1 MSFVQPNWL
10 LLLIILPM
18 ILLGAILAQ
27 RASNKAWQQ
36 LVADR
41 LRKQLVKEGSTT
53 RRWTALVVGLIG
65 CGLLII
71 VLARPYDGETSVTE
85 QTRSRNILIAIDTSR
100 SMLVQ
105 DVAPD
110 RMRQAKATALEL
122 IQTFPNDRIGVIA
135 FSGAAVSM
143 APLTIDHTAVHE
155 TISQL
160 DTKVIP
166 SGGSDLAA
174 AVDLALQTLEKSNKQ
189 AKRQGGR
196 QAGSQ
201 SNALIIISDG
211 EDHSEK
217 IKFAGS
223 EIRDAEISVCTIGVG
238 SSEGGVI
245 PDLRTL
251 DGKFRDTRGN
261 TVYSQLNSAALEQL
275 ASAGAGSYV
284 AASAGADVTI
294 SRALASLDRNEQEGS
309 VVSIP
314 NETYQWFLC
323 PAIALLILSVLI
335 KSNLLSGKI
344 STKVINSTTVINSA
358 VVILLLTGTQHLQ
371 AASVMDQALGAY
383 QKHDYLE
390 AIELFGEALADAD
403 QDQQH
408 IIEFSQGSSAYRLSR
423 WDAASRYF
431 SRALLSVDQK
441 LQEQSHYNLGN
452 TLFQWGWT
460 TLDPPKADGS
470 TNAFL
475 GAMRQL
481 YSDQTKPASQQ
492 GQKDQAPQLTA
503 SDLKKIKTNWQ
514 DAISHY
520 QASLKLNP
528 DNTKAEDNQREVEKN
543 LAQLKEAEQQAK
555 QEAEQK
561 KQEQQ
566 EQGEGD
572 QEDEQDQQEGEGEQG
587 DKDSDQNGEQDGE
600 NQESNEEGD
609 PSDQEA
615 QNGEQSENE
624 GDDENGEPG
633 EQQAE
638 QNPEESK
645 EEFAARILRE
655 QSDAEVRPVR
665 RRLLRLRRPEKDW

>member
-1 MSFVQPNWL
+1 MSFVQPSWL
-10 LLLIILPM
+10 LLLVILPM
-18 ILLGAILAQ
+18 ILLTAILAQ
-27 RASNKAWQQ
+27 RAGNKAWQK

-41 LRKQLVKEGSTT
+41 LRNRLVKEGSTT
-53 RRWTALVVGLIG
+53 RRWIALIMALLGCAFLIV
-65 CGLLII
+65 
-71 VLARPYDGETSVTE
+71 VLARPFGGETSVTE

-110 RMRQAKATALEL
+110 RMSQAKATALEL

-160 DTKVIP
+160 DTNVIP

-174 AVDLALQTLEKSNKQ
+174 AVELALKTLKKSNKQ
-189 AKRQGGR
+189 IAQQTG
-196 QAGSQ
+196 QQ

-223 EIRDAEISVCTIGVG
+223 EIRDAGIAVCTIGVG

-251 DGKFRDTRGN
+251 DGKFRDINGN
-261 TVYSQLNSAALEQL
+261 TVFSQLNSSALEQL

-284 AASAGADVTI
+284 AANSGADLTI
-294 SRALASLDRNEQEGS
+294 SRALASLDRNEEEGS
-309 VVSIP
+309 VVRIP
-314 NETYQWFLC
+314 NETYQWFLF
-323 PAIALLILSVLI
+323 PAIVLLVLSVLI
-335 KSNLLSGKI
+335 KSNLFTRKLS
-344 STKVINSTTVINSA
+344 TLVTNTA
-358 VVILLLTGTQHLQ
+358 VVFMLITSAEYSQ
-371 AASVMDQALGAY
+371 AATIDQAVDAY
-383 QKHDYLE
+383 QKHDYLN
-390 AIELFGEALADAD
+390 AMELFSEALTEAK

-423 WDAASRYF
+423 WDVASRYF
-431 SRALLSVDQK
+431 SRALLSLDKK
-441 LQEQSHYNLGN
+441 LQEQTHYNLGN

-460 TLDPPKADGS
+460 TLDPPKADN
-470 TNAFL
+470 TKNAFL
-475 GAMRQL
+475 EAMRQL
-481 YSDQTKPASQQ
+481 YSDQLSSGPQAENP
-492 GQKDQAPQLTA
+492 GQPVLGRQDDQAPKLTA
-503 SDLKKIKTNWQ
+503 ADLKKIKTNWQ

-528 DNTKAEDNQREVEKN
+528 DNSKAEDNLHEVEKN
-543 LAQLKEAEQQAK
+543 LNQLKEAEEQAK
-555 QEAEQK
+555 KEAEQK
-561 KQEQQ
+561 KKEQQ
-566 EQGEGD
+566 KQGEGD
-572 QEDEQDQQEGEGEQG
+572 QKDQQNQENGEGDQP
-587 DKDSDQNGEQDGE
+587 KQDSDQDGE
-600 NQESNEEGD
+600 KDDPNKQDNENGD
-609 PSDQEA
+609 PSEQEG
-615 QNGEQSENE
+615 QNGDQNENQNNNQSEQ
-624 GDDENGEPG
+624 PG
-633 EQQAE
+633 EQQPEA
-638 QNPEESK
+638 QPEESK

-665 RRLLRLRRPEKDW
+665 RRLLRLRRPKKDW

>member
-1 MSFVQPNWL
+1 MSFVQPSWL

-27 RASNKAWQQ
+27 RAGNKAWQQ

-41 LRKQLVKEGSTT
+41 LRTQLVKEGSTT
-53 RRWTALVVGLIG
+53 RRWTAFVIGLLG
-65 CGLLII
+65 CGLLIA
-71 VLARPYDGETSVTE
+71 VLARPYDGETSITE
-85 QTRSRNILIAIDTSR
+85 QTSSRNILIAIDTSR

-110 RMRQAKATALEL
+110 RFQQAKATALEL

-174 AVDLALQTLEKSNKQ
+174 AVELALKTLKKTDKQ
-189 AKRQGGR
+189 SAQR
-196 QAGSQ
+196 AGNQ

-223 EIRDAEISVCTIGVG
+223 EIRDAGIAVCTIGVG
-238 SSEGGVI
+238 TSDGGII
-245 PDLRTL
+245 PDLRML
-251 DGKFRDTRGN
+251 DGKFRDTKGN
-261 TVYSQLNSAALEQL
+261 TVFSKLNSSALEQL

-284 AASAGADVTI
+284 PASSGADMTI
-294 SRALASLDRNEQEGS
+294 SRALASLERNEEEGS
-309 VVSIP
+309 IVSIP
-314 NETYQWFLC
+314 NETYQWLLC
-323 PAIALLILSVLI
+323 PAIVLLILSILI
-335 KSNLLSGKI
+335 KSNLFARKI
-344 STKVINSTTVINSA
+344 STVVTSTAVISM
-358 VVILLLTGTQHLQ
+358 LLTGHEQIQ
-371 AASVMDQALGAY
+371 AAVMDQAVEAY
-383 QKHDYLE
+383 QKHDYLQ
-390 AIELFGEALADAD
+390 AMELYSEALADAE

-423 WDAASRYF
+423 WDVASRYF
-431 SRALLSVDQK
+431 SRALLSPDEN

-460 TLDPPKADGS
+460 TLNPPDADS
-470 TNAFL
+470 TKNAFL
-475 GAMRQL
+475 EAMRQL
-481 YSDQTKPASQQ
+481 YSDQTKQASQQ
-492 GQKDQAPQLTA
+492 GQGDQTPQLTA
-503 SDLKKIKTNWQ
+503 SDLQKIKTNWQ

-520 QASLKLNP
+520 QASLQLNP
-528 DNTKAEDNQREVEKN
+528 DNTKAEDNMREVEKT
-543 LAQLKEAEQQAK
+543 LEQLKEAEEQAK

-572 QEDEQDQQEGEGEQG
+572 QEDQQNQQDGEGDQD

-600 NQESNEEGD
+600 DEQNKEGGD
-609 PSDQEA
+609 PSDQED
-615 QNGEQSENE
+615 QNGEQSQNQDNNE
-624 GDDENGEPG
+624 SGETDQ
-633 EQQAE
+633 QQAE
-638 QNPEESK
+638 QQPEENK

>member
-1 MSFVQPNWL
+1 MSFVHPNWL
-10 LLLIILPM
+10 LLLIILPV
-18 ILLGAILAQ
+18 ILLGAIVAQ

-41 LRKQLVKEGSTT
+41 LRNQLVKEGSTT
-53 RRWTALVVGLIG
+53 RRWTALIIGLIG
-65 CGLLII
+65 CGLLIA
-71 VLARPYDGETSVTE
+71 VLARPYDGETSITE
-85 QTRSRNILIAIDTSR
+85 QTSSRNILIAIDTSR

-110 RMRQAKATALEL
+110 RFRQAKATALEL

-174 AVDLALQTLEKSNKQ
+174 AVELALKTLKKTDKKSTQ
-189 AKRQGGR
+189 RAD
-196 QAGSQ
+196 SQ

-223 EIRDAEISVCTIGVG
+223 EIRDAGIAVCTIGVG
-238 SSEGGVI
+238 TSDGGII
-245 PDLRTL
+245 PDLRML
-251 DGKFRDTRGN
+251 DGKFRDTNGN
-261 TVYSQLNSAALEQL
+261 TVFSQLNSGALEQL

-284 AASAGADVTI
+284 PASSGADMTI
-294 SRALASLDRNEQEGS
+294 NQALASLTRNEEEGS
-309 VVSIP
+309 IVSIP
-314 NETYQWFLC
+314 NETYQWLLC
-323 PAIALLILSVLI
+323 PAIALLILSILI
-335 KSNLLSGKI
+335 KSNLFAGKI
-344 STKVINSTTVINSA
+344 STAVTSTSVI
-358 VVILLLTGTQHLQ
+358 ILLLASSEHLH
-371 AASVMDQALGAY
+371 AASTMDQAMDAY
-383 QKHDYLE
+383 QRHDYHN
-390 AIELFGEALADAD
+390 AIELFSEALTEAEAA
-403 QDQQH
+403 QQH

-423 WDAASRYF
+423 WDVASRYF
-431 SRALLSVDQK
+431 SRALLSLDEQ

-460 TLDPPKADGS
+460 TLNPPKADN
-470 TNAFL
+470 TKNAFL
-475 GAMRQL
+475 AAMRQL
-481 YSDQTKPASQQ
+481 YSSQAKQASQQ
-492 GQKDQAPQLTA
+492 QQEEQTPQLTA
-503 SDLKKIKTNWQ
+503 EDLTKIKTNWQ

-520 QASLKLNP
+520 QASLAINP
-528 DNTKAEDNQREVEKN
+528 DNTRAEDNLREVEKT
-543 LAQLKEAEQQAK
+543 LKELKEAEEQAK
-555 QEAEQK
+555 QEAEQQ
-561 KQEQQ
+561 KQQQQ

-572 QEDEQDQQEGEGEQG
+572 QKNQQNQEDGEGEQSEQ
-587 DKDSDQNGEQDGE
+587 KSDQDGEQDG
-600 NQESNEEGD
+600 QDDQSKEEGD
-609 PSDQEA
+609 PSQQED
-615 QNGEQSENE
+615 QNGDQSNNQNNNE
-624 GDDENGEPG
+624 SGELS
-633 EQQAE
+633 EQQAK
-638 QNPEESK
+638 QQPEESK